1 MTTSLNI
8 IFMGTPEFAV
18 PCLKALAASPHSV
31 SLVVTRPDRPK
42 GRGRKLTP
50 PPVKLAAMEFGNT
63 VVQPTSVKDPA
74 FVDALKDVSP
84 DVLVVVAFGSI
95 LPKAVLDI
103 PRLGAVNI
111 HPSLLPKYRGPSP
124 IQWAIVCM
132 EAETGVTSMFLD
144 EGMDSGDMILAV
156 KTPIYPEE
164 TAGELHDR
172 LAVMGGDLLIE
183 TLEQVADGT
192 AVATPQNDADATFAP
207 VLKKSHGRIDWH
219 RSADQIRAMINGMN
233 PWPGAFTFLG
243 DKRLKIWKASAVQ
256 TDSGALPGTVVA
268 GFPGEIRVAAGEN
281 ILAITEIQGES
292 GKRLSAADF
301 LRGVEIPEGS
311 VLA

>member
-1 MTTSLNI
+1 
-8 IFMGTPEFAV
+8 MGTPEFAV